1 MAYTQLSPTGIPGRR
16 YSFLA
21 KTESAAEKGIGLF
34 TELSL
39 IGLPGRI
46 HSFSAKTAAVASEKG
61 IGLFTELSLI
71 GLPGR
76 IHSFVAKTAAE
87 VSDVIPEVEVSGGG
101 GGGAVYYD
109 RALNIRLKRDDEEI
123 LEFIT
128 NIVTQG
134 ILN

>member
-21 KTESAAEKGIGLF
+21 KTESAAEK
-34 TELSL
+34 
-39 IGLPGRI
+39 
-46 HSFSAKTAAVASEKG
+46 A

-109 RALNIRLKRDDEEI
+109 RVLNIRLKRDDEEI

>member
-46 HSFSAKTAAVASEKG
+46 HSFY
-61 IGLFTELSLI
+61 
-71 GLPGR
+71 
-76 IHSFVAKTAAE
+76 AKTAAE
-87 VSDVIPEVEVSGGG
+87 VSDVILEVEVSG